1 MAFREATLQ
10 DIPQIQ
16 IVRHAVKENVLS
28 DPGLVTDEDC
38 ANYLVNRGKGWVCVL
53 DGKII
58 GFAIADLRD
67 DNIWALFVD
76 PHFERQGI
84 GRRLHEL
91 MLDWYF
97 SQGKTRVWL
106 GTSPNTRAV
115 SFYKKAGW
123 LEAGKHGRNEI
134 KFEMQSSD
142 WFASRGKSDK
152 L

>member
-1 MAFREATLQ
+1 MPANLLIKMAFREATLQ

-38 ANYLVNRGKGWVCVL
+38 ANYLTNRGKGWVCESN
-53 DGKII
+53 GKIV
-58 GFAIADLRD
+58 GFAIADLVD

-76 PHFERQGI
+76 PHFEGQGI
-84 GRRLHEL
+84 GRKLHEI

-97 SQGKTRVWL
+97 SQGKRNGL
-106 GTSPNTRAV
+106 
-115 SFYKKAGW
+115 AGYIP
-123 LEAGKHGRNEI
+123 EHAGRFI
-134 KFEMQSSD
+134 
-142 WFASRGKSDK
+142 